1 MQERR
6 DRGDPSGTMTPM
18 QILPHPFYDRDAE
31 SVARDLLGKLIVRR
45 VDDRLVIGRIVET
58 EAYLG
63 PHDLAAHSSKGRTA
77 RTEVMFGP
85 PGHAYVYLIYGMH
98 YCLNVVTGPGDHA
111 SAVLIRALEPVG
123 NVSVT
128 ASGPGRL
135 CRALQIDRRLNGH
148 DLTQGELVV
157 AQAEGFPKSLE
168 IVARARVGVDYAG
181 EWAGKPLRFYIAG
194 NPYISR
200 V

>member
-1 MQERR
+1 
-6 DRGDPSGTMTPM
+6 MTSM

-45 VDDRLVIGRIVET
+45 VDDRLLIGRIVET

-98 YCLNVVTGPGDHA
+98 YCLNVVTGPGEHA
-111 SAVLIRALEPVG
+111 SAVLIRALEPVE
-123 NVSVT
+123 NVSIT

-157 AQAEGFPKSLE
+157 AQAEGFPRSLE

-200 V
+200 A

>member
-1 MQERR
+1 MQ
-6 DRGDPSGTMTPM
+6 T
-18 QILPHPFYDRDAE
+18 LPHSFYDRDAE

-45 VDDRLVIGRIVET
+45 VDHRELIGRIVET

-98 YCLNVVTGPGDHA
+98 HCLNVVTGPGDHA
-111 SAVLIRALEPVG
+111 SAVLIRALEPLE
-123 NVSVT
+123 NLSDT

-148 DLTQGELVV
+148 DLTRGELVV
-157 AQAEGFPKSLE
+157 AQAEGFPEPRE
-168 IVARARVGVDYAG
+168 IVARARVGVGYAG
-181 EWAGKPLRFYIAG
+181 EWASKPLRFYIAG
-194 NPYISR
+194 NAYISR

>member
-1 MQERR
+1 
-6 DRGDPSGTMTPM
+6 MTSM

-45 VDDRLVIGRIVET
+45 VDDRLQIGRIVET

-98 YCLNVVTGPGDHA
+98 YCLNVVTGPGEHA
-111 SAVLIRALEPVG
+111 SAVLIRALEPVE
-123 NVSVT
+123 NVSIT

-157 AQAEGFPKSLE
+157 AQAEGFPRSLE

-200 V
+200 A